1 MFINIFTC
9 IINVLLLQRLIDD
22 GLVVPSI
29 TSELRWKL
37 FNLVEENG
45 LTSGRQNEIIGRAA
59 TEMVLQLLGGGYR

>member
-1 MFINIFTC
+1 MYYNFF
-9 IINVLLLQRLIDD
+9 LLFQKFLDD

>member
-1 MFINIFTC
+1 LFLFQS
-9 IINVLLLQRLIDD
+9 LLDD

-45 LTSGRQNEIIGRAA
+45 LTTGRQNEIIGRAA

>member
-1 MFINIFTC
+1 M
-9 IINVLLLQRLIDD
+9 LLLFKKHIDD

-29 TSELRWKL
+29 TSELKWKL

-45 LTSGRQNEIIGRAA
+45 LTAGRQNEIIGRAA

>member
-1 MFINIFTC
+1 MIQYFLFQYF
-9 IINVLLLQRLIDD
+9 LDD

-45 LTSGRQNEIIGRAA
+45 LTTGRQNEIIGRAA